1 VEAFLNDWEKVPEE
15 NEGTVGRSSAM
26 IDFLKRLF
34 DRLPIAP
41 EKREV
46 FNLPNTISM
55 LRIGVIPVLF
65 FLLLSPGK
73 VMSLVIAILFIA
85 AALTDLLDGYIARK
99 YQIVTTMGKFLDPI
113 ADKLIVNT
121 AMIMMIPISRIPAW
135 IVAVIVIRDFA
146 VDGIRNIASSNGIV
160 IQASPLGK
168 RKTLCQ
174 IFAVSA
180 LMIHYPFIG
189 ADAHVVGMVILYI
202 ALILTVVSGTEYFVK
217 FYRTSIQKN

>member
-1 VEAFLNDWEKVPEE
+1 
-15 NEGTVGRSSAM
+15 M
-26 IDFLKRLF
+26 IDYLMRLF

-41 EKREV
+41 DKKEV

-65 FLLLSPGK
+65 CLLLSPGK
-73 VMSLVIAILFIA
+73 VMSLVIAVLFIA

-99 YQIVTTMGKFLDPI
+99 YRIVTTMGKFLDPI

-121 AMIMMIPISRIPAW
+121 AMILMIPINRIPAW
-135 IVAVIVIRDFA
+135 IVAVIIIRDFA
-146 VDGIRNIASSNGIV
+146 VDGLRHIASSNGII
-160 IQASPLGK
+160 IQASQLGK

-189 ADAHVVGMVILYI
+189 ADAHSVGMVILYI
-202 ALILTVVSGTEYFVK
+202 ALVLTVLSGVEYFSK
-217 FYRTSIQKN
+217 FYKTNIWKK